1 MRERRSDQPSLRL
14 PLGFVLLLCAKQET
28 HNTRSWAGQRER
40 SARAAAME
48 AAFDVG
54 SHDIS
59 DPSEAQAEHIPVK
72 KLSIGTWNLLAKYD
86 EHVLLSFYWAERK
99 LVWEVLH
106 LGVVRKMEVDFED
119 IAQITHSSG
128 ADEMQ
133 PEKLTIELHRPPRF
147 FKENPPSAVSG
158 GSQEVNYVYTTDFTN
173 GQASTESRHL
183 LLFDPGAITRE
194 TAKMLTG
201 SGIRLVSE
209 GAVMPESAAAGP
221 SRGGLLRGAGG
232 VHATSAHLRQPPTSS
247 PRLDAILLQ
256 DQLKREM
263 RERQARYTGICPVC
277 DPPARMRSCTRRDR
291 ETHTRARAL
300 APFPTWHP
308 LHNLTRSRSLPLPSL
323 SLLFSPQVRE
333 RIYAVVFDELIA
345 SVTRDQSKRGSLLR
359 RVYAEARMTIDG
371 YKSVFEASIQFG
383 SKKLT
388 QGTALKGDLAEQI
401 EGLEGEIA
409 NLKKEVSHLESL
421 CEGLAFREAEKAKEY
436 EETAKEVIDLQAEQQ
451 QLQDLLVTLRPSK
464 PEKGK

>member
-1 MRERRSDQPSLRL
+1 
-14 PLGFVLLLCAKQET
+14 
-28 HNTRSWAGQRER
+28 
-40 SARAAAME
+40 ME

-173 GQASTESRHL
+173 GQASTESRHV

-209 GAVMPESAAAGP
+209 GAVMTSPPPRGHRAAGCC
-221 SRGGLLRGAGG
+221 GAR
-232 VHATSAHLRQPPTSS
+232 AACTRRARTSASRPRPRRALTPSFSRTSS
-247 PRLDAILLQ
+247 SARCGSGRRATQASARYAILP
-256 DQLKREM
+256 R
-263 RERQARYTGICPVC
+263 VC
-277 DPPARMRSCTRRDR
+277 DPVHG
-291 ETHTRARAL
+291 ETGRHTRARAPL
-300 APFPTWHP
+300 LHSRLGTRCTTSRAPAPF
-308 LHNLTRSRSLPLPSL
+308 LFLPSL
-323 SLLFSPQVRE
+323 SPFFAAGARANLRRGFRRVDRE
-333 RIYAVVFDELIA
+333 RDA
-345 SVTRDQSKRGSLLR
+345 
-359 RVYAEARMTIDG
+359 
-371 YKSVFEASIQFG
+371 
-383 SKKLT
+383 
-388 QGTALKGDLAEQI
+388 
-401 EGLEGEIA
+401 
-409 NLKKEVSHLESL
+409 
-421 CEGLAFREAEKAKEY
+421 
-436 EETAKEVIDLQAEQQ
+436 
-451 QLQDLLVTLRPSK
+451 
-464 PEKGK
+464 